1 MRERASAGP
10 GALDDV
16 PPERVHAARGRG
28 VHARERRRLQ
38 IALVRRGARAV
49 RFAVMALLTAGAAF
63 MMIEN
68 TGAEDDRLVA
78 AKSDIAVRVE
88 LHTHKDMG
96 EGVMRMMKVE
106 EGFPVPA
113 GGAHMLQRGGDHVM
127 FMGLKGPMEQGKT
140 VTVTLTFEKAG
151 DMVVEI
157 PVDLERQPMQGMS
170 PAMGHG
176 AGMGASN

>member
-1 MRERASAGP
+1 MTLKTLFAGAC
-10 GALDDV
+10 ALALATPAFAEIVITD
-16 PPERVHAARGRG
+16 PYARSSGPL
-28 VHARERRRLQ
+28 AK
-38 IALVRRGARAV
+38 
-49 RFAVMALLTAGAAF
+49 AGAAF

-68 TGAEDDRLVA
+68 TGAEDDRLIA

-96 EGVMRMMKVE
+96 EGVMRMMEVE

-127 FMGLKGPMEQGKT
+127 FMGLKGPMEQGET
-140 VTVTLTFEKAG
+140 VAVTLTFEKAG

-157 PVDLERQPMQGMS
+157 PVDLDRQPRHG
-170 PAMGHG
+170 MGHG